1 VNATTEGRTA
11 MKSVMV
17 DYYNEKGHDLQAT
30 LQLMQTSLNTEDNK
44 YKALE
49 IFNQALN
56 KASE

>member
-1 VNATTEGRTA
+1 

>member
-1 VNATTEGRTA
+1 

-17 DYYNEKGHDLQAT
+17 DYYNEKGDDLQAT